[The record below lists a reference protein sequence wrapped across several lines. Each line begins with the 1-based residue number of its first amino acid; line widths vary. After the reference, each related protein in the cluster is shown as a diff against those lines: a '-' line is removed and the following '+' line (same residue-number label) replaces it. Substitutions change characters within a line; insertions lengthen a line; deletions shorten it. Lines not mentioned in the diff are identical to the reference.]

1 MSAIEPIEPIEPMT
15 AIEGLVFVLMEW
27 AEWHRKDS
35 GVIGYPP
42 SSCGISSGYVS
53 ATFDDMCDE
62 ADEWRARVV
71 DTCVDEL
78 LPAQRAAIMRKY
90 GIAGVFRFPRDNFA
104 EMVVLA
110 HENLMIALPKK
121 GIAIPGA

>member
-1 MSAIEPIEPIEPMT
+1 MSAIEPVEPMT
-15 AIEGLVFVLMEW
+15 AIEGLVFVMMEW
-27 AEWHRKDS
+27 AEWHRKDV
-35 GVIGYPP
+35 GVEGYPEA
-42 SSCGISSGYVS
+42 SSGISSGYVS
-53 ATFDDMCDE
+53 ATFDDMCEE
-62 ADEWRARVV
+62 ADAWRAMVV

-90 GIAGVFRFPRDNFA
+90 GISGVFRFPRDNFA

-121 GIAIPGA
+121 GIAIPGMPV